1 MGYKTEVERHCVVG
15 FYRLTDNGTL
25 GANKACLEYNGSS
38 VRAFIS
44 VTQSSG
50 SVWSDTSR

>member
-15 FYRLTDNGTL
+15 FYRLTDNGTF

-38 VRAFIS
+38 VRAFFS